1 MEIARPGCG
10 LLWEISGENVCKV
23 PGIRSVLNTHG
34 SPSLWCTL
42 CPCSCPR
49 GLHLEHPSP
58 PRAWGAVPF
67 DLCLEVLADTSPT
80 FTFLSNLSSSSVPY
94 LHFPHPGGRE
104 LQGGG
109 SCRRIRLALIAGRQL
124 GCQPR
129 GATENSALMP
139 FGNGAGAKRLESVRE
154 A

>member
-1 MEIARPGCG
+1 MYVKCLAYGPCLIHTDP
-10 LLWEISGENVCKV
+10 LPSGAHSAHAPV
-23 PGIRSVLNTHG
+23 PGDYTWSTLLLRELGEQCHLISALKCWLTLHLP
-34 SPSLWCTL
+34 SPS
-42 CPCSCPR
+42 SQI
-49 GLHLEHPSP
+49 S
-58 PRAWGAVPF
+58 AAVQF
-67 DLCLEVLADTSPT
+67 LI
-80 FTFLSNLSSSSVPY
+80 FTFHTL
-94 LHFPHPGGRE
+94 GGGNFK
-104 LQGGG
+104 GGG